1 MTGDQT
7 VFNDD
12 DGKAYLICSS
22 QSGRANLYVAPLRA
36 SDYLQVEEA
45 TRIFGGAGREGNC
58 MFKYRGRY
66 YFCSSDLHGW
76 NASHCYYIS
85 ATNIMGPYSPE
96 KIMANTD
103 LDFCHV
109 TQTGFFITDN
119 GTKDTTVLFCGDRW
133 SDFAGNGAGFNQWC
147 PLSFGGIEPVF
158 ESVSRF

>member
-1 MTGDQT
+1 
-7 VFNDD
+7 
-12 DGKAYLICSS
+12 
-22 QSGRANLYVAPLRA
+22 
-36 SDYLQVEEA
+36 
-45 TRIFGGAGREGNC
+45 
-58 MFKYRGRY
+58 
-66 YFCSSDLHGW
+66 
-76 NASHCYYIS
+76 
-85 ATNIMGPYSPE
+85 MGPYSPE

-109 TQTGFFITDN
+109 TQTGFFITVN